1 MLQSMVLQKS
11 DMTGSLKSSNSNTCS
26 EEWQA
31 VERKG
36 GARPD
41 LWGQNLDL
49 EQPFTW

>member
-1 MLQSMVLQKS
+1 MLRSMVSQKS
-11 DMTGSLKSSNSNTCS
+11 DMTGRLKSSNSNMFS

-31 VERKG
+31 VERRG

-49 EQPFTW
+49 E